1 MPPLGIMVETPAA
14 AVAVDLIPADFFSIG
29 SNDLTQYVMAA
40 SRDAGGRV
48 AALNDPLHPA
58 VLRLIGRVVEHGE
71 ATGTSVSLCGDMAS
85 DPAAVDALLRLGLR
99 RLSVAPAALGRSSS
113 PWRVS
118 AQAMPDRED
127 ASRAEI
133 IAGYKGLLR
142 SFLERRPSG
151 LRGRLAMA
159 LGKHKSFVSQI
170 ANPAYTVPIPAGDLP
185 IIFDICHLSP
195 QEREGF
201 LALYRRAH
209 PERTRRLPAP
219 GPRSHELRI
228 AVPEFH
234 SPTTA
239 REVEALILD
248 LSARIIRLAQHAE
261 AAHDEGGKNDE
272 KADQPRRRRSGAGP

>member
-1 MPPLGIMVETPAA
+1 MPE
-14 AVAVDLIPADFFSIG
+14 
-29 SNDLTQYVMAA
+29 
-40 SRDAGGRV
+40 
-48 AALNDPLHPA
+48 
-58 VLRLIGRVVEHGE
+58 
-71 ATGTSVSLCGDMAS
+71 
-85 DPAAVDALLRLGLR
+85 
-99 RLSVAPAALGRSSS
+99 
-113 PWRVS
+113 
-118 AQAMPDRED
+118 RED

-195 QEREGF
+195 PERDGF

-209 PERTRRLPAP
+209 PERARRRPVA
-219 GPRSHELRI
+219 GPQGHELRI
-228 AVPEFH
+228 AMPEFR
-234 SPTTA
+234 SATTA

-248 LSARIIRLAQHAE
+248 FSSRIIRLAQHAE
-261 AAHDEGGKNDE
+261 AAAADEGGKSHE
-272 KADQPRRRRSGAGP
+272 KADQPGRRRSGAGA

>member
-1 MPPLGIMVETPAA
+1 
-14 AVAVDLIPADFFSIG
+14 
-29 SNDLTQYVMAA
+29 
-40 SRDAGGRV
+40 
-48 AALNDPLHPA
+48 
-58 VLRLIGRVVEHGE
+58 
-71 ATGTSVSLCGDMAS
+71 
-85 DPAAVDALLRLGLR
+85 
-99 RLSVAPAALGRSSS
+99 
-113 PWRVS
+113 
-118 AQAMPDRED
+118 MPDSPD

-219 GPRSHELRI
+219 RGHELRI
-228 AVPEFH
+228 AVPEFR
-234 SPTTA
+234 SSATA

-261 AAHDEGGKNDE
+261 AAHDEGGSIDE
-272 KADQPRRRRSGAGP
+272 KADQPRRRRTGAGA